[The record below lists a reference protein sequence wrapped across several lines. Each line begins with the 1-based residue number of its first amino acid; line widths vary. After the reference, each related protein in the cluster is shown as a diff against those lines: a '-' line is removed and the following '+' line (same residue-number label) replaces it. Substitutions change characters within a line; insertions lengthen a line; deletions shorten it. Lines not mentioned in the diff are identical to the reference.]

1 MPIFRTA
8 QTSNFTI
15 LSNAI
20 ANDETLS
27 GAATAALIYL
37 ITKPPHWQFNARD
50 VKRRLGVGMNK
61 VYRIMREL
69 IQAGYATYQRIQSG
83 TIWNIYDTKQG
94 SETATAPESIDR
106 VNSERVQNERVL
118 EKTDLTERKKQQ
130 QAAVIA
136 PISTTPMINIPVVVS
151 DELKKEDLI
160 YPSQVK
166 EIKPLKALL
175 KKIKPEIIA
184 KTPAIKQE
192 VLFELAYRMTLQ
204 QMRSVP
210 AFLNTLITA
219 VNNGTFT
226 LTVAPGTTPS
236 ATTGKKQVDE
246 TQVLLAEY
254 NSIPISSPS
263 VSKAGIASL
272 RSGLFNK

>member
-15 LSNAI
+15 LNNAI

-69 IQAGYATYQRIQSG
+69 IQAGYASYQRIQSG

-118 EKTDLTERKKQQ
+118 ERTDLIERKKQQ
-130 QAAVIA
+130 PAAVIA
-136 PISTTPMINIPVVVS
+136 PISTTPMVNIPVVVS
-151 DELKKEDLI
+151 LEKDDLNYPAQLSVEEKIIVKSIIKK
-160 YPSQVK
+160 VK
-166 EIKPLKALL
+166 V
-175 KKIKPEIIA
+175 PEMA
-184 KTPAIKQE
+184 HE
-192 VLFELAYRMTLQ
+192 VLFALAYAITNGNIQSSLGGYVTRLVVAANEGRLTRAKSTAILTASNRGVEQ
-204 QMRSVP
+204 TQIKLALDRNIERS
-210 AFLNTLITA
+210 
-219 VNNGTFT
+219 
-226 LTVAPGTTPS
+226 S
-236 ATTGKKQVDE
+236 D
-246 TQVLLAEY
+246 
-254 NSIPISSPS
+254 S
-263 VSKAGIASL
+263 VIKAGVAGLKAAL
-272 RSGLFNK
+272 R